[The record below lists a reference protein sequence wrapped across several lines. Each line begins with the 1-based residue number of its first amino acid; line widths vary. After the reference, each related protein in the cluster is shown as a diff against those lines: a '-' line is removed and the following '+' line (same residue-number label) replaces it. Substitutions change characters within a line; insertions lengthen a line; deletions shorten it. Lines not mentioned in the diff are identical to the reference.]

1 MRIRSRI
8 ALVAAAATLSA
19 APAALANV
27 NSGAQNPHIVVTAQI
42 GPNHIDVGERLT
54 WSVTITNASSHARCI
69 DAEGDYTAPD
79 RGSGFSLTG
88 CFGPGESFTFTR
100 SPTARAAG
108 VYTVKVRAW
117 DRSGVASTAHA
128 KAVA

>member
-1 MRIRSRI
+1 MGIRSI
-8 ALVAAAATLSA
+8 IGVAAAVSTCALA
-19 APAALANV
+19 APALGTV

-42 GPNHIDVGERLT
+42 GPNHVDVGERLT
-54 WSVTITNASSHARCI
+54 WSVTITNASARPRCI

-100 SPTARAAG
+100 SPRARVGG
-108 VYTVKVRAW
+108 VYTVRISAV